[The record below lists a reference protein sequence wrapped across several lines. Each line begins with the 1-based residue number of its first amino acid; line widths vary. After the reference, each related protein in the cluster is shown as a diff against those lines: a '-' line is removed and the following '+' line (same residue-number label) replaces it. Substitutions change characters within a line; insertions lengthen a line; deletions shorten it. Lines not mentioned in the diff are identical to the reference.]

1 MTIRHAR
8 HLDAPG
14 FDVPG
19 TVVNSAGGASFAL
32 DHWARLERFLILGSE
47 KGSYYASERRLTIEN
62 AVCVQAC
69 LNADGV
75 RAVDVIVAVS
85 QDGRAPKND
94 PAIFALALATT
105 SADLATR
112 NAAYAALPRVC
123 RTGTHLFQFA
133 DAANALRGW
142 GRGLRRAIGRWY
154 RDQPLDALAL
164 QAVKYKNRNGWS
176 HRDLLRL
183 SHPQLDADDTG
194 RRAAFDWI
202 CGRQAAAGHVPGML
216 MAHDRLHGTREV
228 GDVIEQI
235 RTHGVPREAVPT
247 EWLDNRSVWDALLV
261 DMPMMAM
268 IRNLN
273 RMTVAGLLTPGAA
286 AATYVQER
294 LGNAAELAS
303 ARVHPMSL
311 LLAQATYAS
320 GRGML
325 GRLEWQPVRQIVDA
339 LDRAF
344 YLAFETVVPSN
355 KSILLAIDVS
365 GSMDMSRVA
374 GSWLTA
380 RQAAA
385 AMALVTVATEPQTQ
399 CVAFTYAGSHLSN
412 NGKVYGVNTG
422 LHPLPLSPTQRLD
435 DVVQQMK
442 QFAFGGTD
450 CALPMLYALEHG
462 LRVDAFVVYTDSE
475 TWAGHVHPVEALRR
489 YREATGI
496 AARLVVVGMVSNG
509 FTIADPDDPGMMDVV
524 GFDTATPAL
533 LSDFIAGRI

>member
-1 MTIRHAR
+1 
-8 HLDAPG
+8 
-14 FDVPG
+14 
-19 TVVNSAGGASFAL
+19 
-32 DHWARLERFLILGSE
+32 
-47 KGSYYASERRLTIEN
+47 
-62 AVCVQAC
+62 
-69 LNADGV
+69 
-75 RAVDVIVAVS
+75 
-85 QDGRAPKND
+85 
-94 PAIFALALATT
+94 
-105 SADLATR
+105 
-112 NAAYAALPRVC
+112 
-123 RTGTHLFQFA
+123 
-133 DAANALRGW
+133 
-142 GRGLRRAIGRWY
+142 
-154 RDQPLDALAL
+154 
-164 QAVKYKNRNGWS
+164 
-176 HRDLLRL
+176 
-183 SHPQLDADDTG
+183 
-194 RRAAFDWI
+194 
-202 CGRQAAAGHVPGML
+202 
-216 MAHDRLHGTREV
+216 
-228 GDVIEQI
+228 
-235 RTHGVPREAVPT
+235 
-247 EWLDNRSVWDALLV
+247 
-261 DMPMMAM
+261 
-268 IRNLN
+268 
-273 RMTVAGLLTPGAA
+273 
-286 AATYVQER
+286 
-294 LGNAAELAS
+294 
-303 ARVHPMSL
+303 MSL